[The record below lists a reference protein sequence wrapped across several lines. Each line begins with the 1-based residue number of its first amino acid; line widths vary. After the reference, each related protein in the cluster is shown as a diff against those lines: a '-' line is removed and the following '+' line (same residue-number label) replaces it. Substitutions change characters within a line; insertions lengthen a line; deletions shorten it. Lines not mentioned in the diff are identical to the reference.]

1 MPKFLLGTVTVRTYE
16 VWADSLEDAQKFV
29 LSWQE
34 SEAEEPEGGIKV
46 TRYKLQWHENQT
58 QDDVTHDRNIVL
70 GEFLKLMGTIPGM
83 PPPGEIDPEKYES
96 KLIIHPWNR
105 ITNPPPSPR
114 SDGS

>member
-1 MPKFLLGTVTVRTYE
+1 MPKFLLGTIVVRTYE
-16 VWADSLEDAQKFV
+16 VFADTLTDAQKFV

-34 SEAEEPEGGIKV
+34 SDTEAPESGIKV
-46 TRYKLQWHENQT
+46 TRHKLTWEENQMG
-58 QDDVTHDRNIVL
+58 DVVGPRDKVL
-70 GEFLKLMGTIPGM
+70 EAFLHLMHTGIPGM

-96 KLIIHPWNR
+96 KLIVHPWNR